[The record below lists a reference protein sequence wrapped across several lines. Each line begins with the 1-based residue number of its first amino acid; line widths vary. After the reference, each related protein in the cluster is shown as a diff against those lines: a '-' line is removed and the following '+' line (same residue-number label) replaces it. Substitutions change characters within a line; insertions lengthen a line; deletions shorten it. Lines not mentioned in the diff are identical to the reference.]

1 MAHLENISVLLV
13 ETQSPGN
20 IGSVARAMKNMGLSK
35 LILVNCHT
43 GLTEETYHLAC
54 GADDILQNCHKVN
67 SLREA
72 LKPFQLSVG
81 TSSRSVHWI
90 PTVYPPKEL
99 AERLANLA
107 ENQKIALVFGPERTG
122 LTNELLHHC
131 QWLVTIPSNP
141 AFDSMNLAHAVAII
155 AYEIFQR
162 FCRLPLGRSL
172 EMAQLDQVEGF
183 FEHLEDCLEEI
194 GFLNEQN
201 PKIVMATLRQ
211 ILGRAS
217 LEDRDVRILRG
228 MLRQWSWYAGQLR
241 QKSGP
246 PDRGSPSRHRHP

>member
-1 MAHLENISVLLV
+1 MAYLENISVLLV
-13 ETQSPGN
+13 ETQSAGN
-20 IGSVARAMKNMGLSK
+20 IGSVARVMKNMGVGE

-43 GLTEETYHLAC
+43 ELTEESYHLAC
-54 GADDILQNCHKVN
+54 GADDILQNCHRVN

-72 LKPFQLSVG
+72 LNPFRLSVG
-81 TSSRSVHWI
+81 TSSRSVQWI
-90 PTVYPPKEL
+90 PTVYHPKEL

-141 AFDSMNLAHAVAII
+141 AFDSLNLAHAVAILV
-155 AYEIFQR
+155 YEIYQR

-172 EMAQLDQVEGF
+172 EMAQLDQVERL

-201 PKIVMATLRQ
+201 PKHVMATLRQ
-211 ILGRAS
+211 IFGRAS

-228 MLRQWSWYAGQLR
+228 MLRQWSWYAGQLKR
-241 QKSGP
+241 KSGP
-246 PDRGSPSRHRHP
+246 PDAGSPSHHRHR